1 MKVGMAADHRGFD
14 LKNQL
19 MAALAS
25 SDHQIVDFGPSELT
39 PDDDYPD
46 FVGPLARAVSKGEI
60 DRGIAVCGSG
70 VGASIAANKVRGVR
84 AALIVDVFSAHQG
97 VEDDDMNVICF
108 GSQVT
113 GFALAWDLT
122 QAFLNARFKR
132 EERYSRRI
140 KKVGAFEDIDRE
152 ESPESQH
159 IPPVSIISF
168 GRTTLS
174 ENSWKE
180 RISFMATENF
190 SPRIWAKDASL
201 WKDDPES
208 REMIQDS
215 LGWLCLP
222 DKMRENLARLQD
234 FAQEVGKAGFR
245 HVVHMGMGG
254 SSLAATVFARS
265 FPSNGEGLPLTVL
278 DTTDAATIRQIEEKL
293 PLENSLFVVA
303 SKSGTTSETLAHR
316 DHFYARMKE
325 IKGAKAGDNFVAV
338 TDPGSPLARA
348 AEDGRYRR
356 LFLNFP
362 DVGGRYSALS
372 YFGLVPAVLKGVD
385 LPRLIDRSAQM
396 AHRCASDS
404 VIADHPALALS
415 GFVAE
420 MVRQGKDKM
429 TLLVPSQL
437 EALGMWLEQLVA
449 ESTGKENRGILPV
462 AGEAPIGLSAY
473 GDDRFFVHIDFR
485 DQPDEDLKDALA
497 ALSAAGQPAVSI
509 MLNDVYD
516 IGQEFFR
523 WEMAIAAAGA
533 ILAINPFDQ
542 PNVQDTKDLTK
553 RILSELE
560 KTGRLPEVKSTIKQG
575 PLTLYGVQAAA
586 NSKSFFRDFFS
597 QVRSG
602 DYLGILAYL
611 PETPE
616 TESALQDI
624 RLMLRDRLQIATT
637 LGYGPRYLHSTGQ
650 YHKGGPNTGIFIEL
664 IADEVVDARVPGK
677 NYGFGAMQK
686 AQAMGDFE
694 VLRQKGRR
702 IVGVHLGEQMQDGLS
717 ELSRLLAA
725 AA

>member
-1 MKVGMAADHRGFD
+1 MRVGMAADHRGFD

-25 SDHQIVDFGPSELT
+25 SDQQVVDFGPSELT

-46 FVGPLARAVSKGEI
+46 YVGPLARAVGKGEV

-70 VGASIAANKVRGVR
+70 VGASIAANKIRGVR
-84 AALIVDVFSAHQG
+84 AALIMDVFSAHQG

-122 QAFLNARFKR
+122 QTFLSARFKE
-132 EERYSRRI
+132 EERYSRRL
-140 KKVGAFEDIDRE
+140 KKVAAFEDADRE
-152 ESPESQH
+152 EPPESH
-159 IPPVSIISF
+159 DIPPVSIVSF
-168 GRTTLS
+168 GRTALS
-174 ENSWKE
+174 EKSWKE
-180 RISFMATENF
+180 GISFMATESF
-190 SPRIWAKDASL
+190 SPRIWAKDACL

-208 REMIQDS
+208 QELIRDS
-215 LGWLCLP
+215 LGWLHLP
-222 DKMRENLARLQD
+222 EKMTGNLARLQD
-234 FAQEVGKAGFR
+234 FAEEIRKAGFQ

-254 SSLAATVFARS
+254 SSLAAAVFARS
-265 FPSNGEGLPLTVL
+265 FPTDPGRLAVTVL

-293 PLENSLFVVA
+293 PLEKSLFVVA

-338 TDPGSPLARA
+338 TDPGSPLAKA
-348 AEDGRYRR
+348 AEDGHYRS

-372 YFGLVPAVLKGVD
+372 YFGLLPAALKGID
-385 LPRLIDRSAQM
+385 LPRLITRSGQM
-396 AHRCASDS
+396 AHKCASES

-415 GFVAE
+415 GFLAE
-420 MVRQGKDKM
+420 MVRQGKNKM
-429 TLLVPSQL
+429 TLLVPARL
-437 EALGMWLEQLVA
+437 EAFGMWLEQLVA

-462 AGEAPIGLSAY
+462 AGEVPIGLSAY
-473 GDDRFFVHIDFR
+473 GEDRFFVHIDFQ
-485 DQPDEDLKDALA
+485 DQPDEDLKNALA
-497 ALSAAGQPAVSI
+497 ALSAAGLPAVSI
-509 MLNDVYD
+509 MLNDIYD

-523 WEMAIAAAGA
+523 WEMTIAATGA

-542 PNVQDTKDLTK
+542 PNVQDTKDRTR
-553 RILSELE
+553 RILAELE
-560 KTGRLPEVKSTIKQG
+560 KTGKLPEVRSTIKQG
-575 PLTLYGVQAAA
+575 PLTLYGVQASD

-611 PETPE
+611 SETPE
-616 TESALQDI
+616 TDSALQDT

-650 YHKGGPNTGIFIEL
+650 YHKGGPNNGMFIQL
-664 IADEVVDARVPGK
+664 IADEGLDVPVPGTD
-677 NYGFGAMQK
+677 YGFDAMQK

-694 VLRQKGRR
+694 ALHQRGRR
-702 IVGVHLGEQMQDGLS
+702 IVGVNLGDQTLDGLS
-717 ELSRLLAA
+717 ELSQLLAA